1 MRNCAFKSLMVC
13 LNHES
18 DALAAVLTSR
28 CALDV
33 TSAA

>member
-18 DALAAVLTSR
+18 DALATALTSR